1 MNYFIILTLVVVLII
16 VVALIY
22 LYNRLVRA
30 RNQLREAW
38 SGMEVQLKLRHDLV
52 PSIVAVVK
60 GYATHE
66 EELLTAVTRERNLAA
81 EVTSSAD
88 LAAAAE
94 KKLGHEMLTV
104 LALKENYPTLKADQG
119 FRDLMKE
126 LVSIEDQIQY
136 SRRYYNGSV
145 RDLNNAIET
154 FPSSV
159 VAGVFGFV
167 LASPF
172 EVESL
177 TERLSPT
184 VKI

>member
-16 VVALIY
+16 VVALIL

-66 EELLTAVTRERNLAA
+66 EDLFTAVTRERNLAA
-81 EVTSSAD
+81 EVSCSAD
-88 LAAAAE
+88 LASSAE
-94 KKLGHEMLTV
+94 QKLGREMFSV
-104 LALKENYPTLKADQG
+104 LALKESYPTLKADQG

-126 LVSIEDQIQY
+126 LVKVEDQIQY
-136 SRRYYNGSV
+136 ARRYYNGSV
-145 RDLNNAIET
+145 RDLNDAIET
-154 FPSSV
+154 FPSSL
-159 VAGVFGFV
+159 VAGFFGFV

-172 EVESL
+172 EVESVM
-177 TERLSPT
+177 ERVSPE

>member
-1 MNYFIILTLVVVLII
+1 MNYILLLTLMVVLII
-16 VVALIY
+16 VAALIF

-38 SGMEVQLKLRHDLV
+38 SGIEVQLKLRHDLV

-66 EELLTAVTRERNLAA
+66 EELLTAVTRERNLAS
-81 EVTSSAD
+81 EVSSSAD
-88 LAAAAE
+88 LASTAE
-94 KKLGHEMLTV
+94 KKLGREMLSV
-104 LALKENYPTLKADQG
+104 LALKESYPTLKADQG

-126 LVSIEDQIQY
+126 LVTIENQIQY
-136 SRRYYNGSV
+136 ARRYYNGSV

-172 EVESL
+172 EVESIM
-177 TERLSPT
+177 ERVSPE